1 MQAADWV
8 SNNSIQFNLFKKT
21 RHNADDAGCWV
32 HKMSEYR
39 IDLLSAC
46 LRLMC
51 YTWQTGQSILKTQT
65 QPLKRASPMSY
76 SIWYFLAI
84 ISIMVFLIF
93 PIFLIFLIFTI
104 ITWKLYFWFCNLY
117 NCKMSRRDYQ
127 VEESAANFCWVM
139 CCFSFLIS

>member
-51 YTWQTGQSILKTQT
+51 YTWQTEHFEDTNTATEESQSNVL
-65 QPLKRASPMSY
+65 
-76 SIWYFLAI
+76 FN
-84 ISIMVFLIF
+84 LIF
-93 PIFLIFLIFTI
+93 SCNYINNGFSHFPHFPHFHNNNMKIVLLIL
-104 ITWKLYFWFCNLY
+104 
-117 NCKMSRRDYQ
+117 
-127 VEESAANFCWVM
+127 
-139 CCFSFLIS
+139 

>member
-8 SNNSIQFNLFKKT
+8 SNNSIQFNSIYSKRQDIMLMML
-21 RHNADDAGCWV
+21 DAECIKWVNIESICWV
-32 HKMSEYR
+32 LVCVWCATHDR
-39 IDLLSAC
+39 
-46 LRLMC
+46 
-51 YTWQTGQSILKTQT
+51 QSILKTQT
-65 QPLKRASPMSY
+65 QSLKRASPMSY

-117 NCKMSRRDYQ
+117 NCKMSRRDYT
-127 VEESAANFCWVM
+127 VEESAANIWWVM